1 MSKKK
6 KIGIV
11 TYWESYDN
19 YGQQLQ
25 CWALQRYLRSLGY
38 DAFLIRF
45 RRWCPVVTAPTIV
58 KYISRS
64 FWRIL
69 HLPNRLKD
77 LQNIYYRKF
86 PLFRC
91 IHLRQ
96 SIRIYDN
103 LSQLRKCPPKADVY
117 ITGSDQVWNPYLT
130 HDELEAFYLQFGSPD
145 IKRVAYAPSM
155 GQSEYPNH
163 LQEDL
168 KHYLKTFH
176 AISVREQSGVSIC
189 NRAGFLAEHV
199 VDPTLLLEV
208 NDYMRLVNGEKR
220 RKSIFIYSLNYTNEE
235 DLPFEDIK
243 CYAKSKGL
251 PIIVTPS
258 SGYIPIQ
265 ELFIGCE
272 YSYATIGQ
280 WINYIVNAELVVTA
294 SFHGI
299 ILSVLLHRPF
309 LYTPL
314 SGKYSYSNV
323 RVYDFL
329 KGVGLEKRV
338 WSKENNITTYLV
350 DENWEDVDS
359 KLFLMKNKSK
369 NFLQKSLS

>member
-45 RRWCPVVTAPTIV
+45 RRWSPNITAPTIV
-58 KYISRS
+58 KYIIRS
-64 FWRIL
+64 FWRAL
-69 HLPNRLKD
+69 HIPNRLKD
-77 LQNIYYRKF
+77 LRNIYYRKF
-86 PLFRC
+86 PLFRYV
-91 IHLRQ
+91 HLRR
-96 SIRIYDN
+96 SIRVYNN
-103 LSQLRKCPPKADVY
+103 LSQLRKSPPKADVY
-117 ITGSDQVWNPYLT
+117 ITGSDQVWSPNLT
-130 HDELEAFYLQFGSPD
+130 HDELEAFYLQFGSPNTR
-145 IKRVAYAPSM
+145 RVAYAPSV
-155 GQSEYPNH
+155 GQSEYPKH

-168 KHYLKTFH
+168 KCYLKTFH
-176 AISVREQSGVSIC
+176 AISVRELSGVLIC
-189 NRAGFLAEHV
+189 NRAGFRAEHV
-199 VDPTLLLEV
+199 VDPTLLLEQ
-208 NDYMRLVNGEKR
+208 NDYMRLIKGEKR
-220 RKSIFIYSLNYTNEE
+220 RKNIFIYSLNYTSED
-235 DLPFEDIK
+235 DLPFEEIER
-243 CYAKSKGL
+243 YAKNKEL

-258 SGYIPIQ
+258 SGYIPIN
-265 ELFIGCE
+265 ELFVGVE

-280 WINYIVNAELVVTA
+280 WINNILNAELVITA

-314 SGKYSYSNV
+314 SGKYSYSNM

-338 WSKENNITTYLV
+338 WNKENNISAYVV
-350 DENWEDVDS
+350 DENWEDVDN
-359 KLFLMKNKSK
+359 KLFLMKSKSK
-369 NFLQKSLS
+369 EFLQKSLS